1 MGRLKSLLLIL
12 VLLLTSGCLR
22 QAYPTTAP
30 VTSDVELQGA
40 KVVSA
45 SAVLSKLS
53 TAKSPRFLGIWDGV
67 LFDYELFDEAV
78 LARDLERIERFYHA
92 RGYYEAK
99 VTAARVIRVDEHRV
113 RVELRVFEGA
123 PVVTRGDIQRFGLEG
138 VSFDVGI
145 AAYTAVTLRAGEPL
159 DEDEYEASKQAM
171 VSALADAGYA
181 FAKVTGRVEVDI
193 ARHEAKVAFFAQ
205 PGPLARYGKVDIV
218 GLREVPENKVR
229 QALQISE
236 GEAYSESSL
245 QDARR
250 ALIALGVFNGVKI
263 NADRSSPDTRQV
275 PISVVVEE
283 APLRSLKLGGGVR
296 LDAQQTSAHLVGSWE
311 HKNFLG
317 GLRHLSL
324 EARPGVVLFPT
335 RTNNIEAPNRLL
347 FEGHLRSQ
355 LKQPAF
361 LEGRTTGSLATGIAV
376 FPLLYSESTRDD
388 PLIGFV
394 RPDASLGLERAFL
407 NHHLYL
413 TPSYNWQA
421 YLPFD
426 YDALSLGKS
435 IDVERE
441 SRLIDVIA
449 SFPELSIRLDLRDNS
464 VQPKDGALIGVS
476 WQLANGLFSGTVDD
490 MRVRPEL
497 RGFYELA
504 PGWVLAGRATV
515 GFLFPSNYATSTESS
530 NREQQLLDECEI
542 ETANPGADPD
552 PALNACQLLAED
564 EQKLLVR
571 GFFSGGPES
580 NRGYPYRGVGPHR
593 ALSFLSRGNVDCTA
607 DQFRDSRACLRPI
620 GGLTLW
626 EASIEL
632 RFPTP
637 ISESLRAAIFVDAS
651 DVTRGVAEF
660 RSNAL
665 HLSTG
670 FGVRYLTPIGPV
682 RFDLGFRIP
691 GSQAPGI
698 DSGNSQADGDPPMLF
713 GVIPAT
719 INLALGEAY

>member
-1 MGRLKSLLLIL
+1 
-12 VLLLTSGCLR
+12 
-22 QAYPTTAP
+22 
-30 VTSDVELQGA
+30 
-40 KVVSA
+40 
-45 SAVLSKLS
+45 
-53 TAKSPRFLGIWDGV
+53 
-67 LFDYELFDEAV
+67 
-78 LARDLERIERFYHA
+78 
-92 RGYYEAK
+92 
-99 VTAARVIRVDEHRV
+99 VI
-113 RVELRVFEGA
+113 
-123 PVVTRGDIQRFGLEG
+123 TRGDIQRYGLEE
-138 VSFDVGI
+138 VDFDVGI
-145 AAYTAVTLRAGEPL
+145 RAYTAVKLQPGEPL
-159 DEDEYEASKQAM
+159 DEDDYEASKQAM
-171 VSALADAGYA
+171 ISALADAGYA
-181 FAKVTGRVEVDI
+181 FAKVTGRVEIDI

-205 PGPLARYGKVDIV
+205 PGPLARYGKVEIV
-218 GLREVPENKVR
+218 GLHEVPENKVR
-229 QALQISE
+229 QSLQIVE

-245 QDARR
+245 KDARR
-250 ALIALGVFNGVKI
+250 ALVSLGVFNGVKI
-263 NADRSSPDTRQV
+263 NADRSDPESRQV

-283 APLRSLKLGGGVR
+283 APLRSLKLGGGLRV
-296 LDAQQTSAHLVGSWE
+296 DAQQTSAHLVAAWE

-317 GLRHLSL
+317 GLRHLTL

-347 FEGHLRSQ
+347 FEGQLRSQ

-361 LEGRTTGSLATGIAV
+361 VEGRTAGSMATGLSV

-394 RPDASLGLERAFL
+394 RPDAMVGLERAFL
-407 NHHLYL
+407 SHRLYV

-426 YDALSLGKS
+426 YDALSVGRS
-435 IDVERE
+435 IDVQRDG
-441 SRLIDVIA
+441 RLIDVIA
-449 SFPELSIRLDLRDNS
+449 SFPELSVRLDLRDDA
-464 VQPKDGALIGVS
+464 VQPRDGALISVS
-476 WQLANGLFSGTVDD
+476 WQLANGLFSGTVQD

-497 RGFYELA
+497 RWFYELA
-504 PGWVLAGRATV
+504 PGWVLAGRGTV
-515 GFLFPSNYATSTESS
+515 GFLFPDNYATSTESS
-530 NREQQLLDECEI
+530 NREQQLLDECQV
-542 ETANPGADPD
+542 ETATPAADPD

-580 NRGYPYRGVGPHR
+580 NRGYTYRGVGPHR

-607 DQFRDSRACLRPI
+607 DQYRDSRACLRPI

-626 EASIEL
+626 EASLEL

-637 ISESLRAAIFVDAS
+637 LTDAWRAALFVDAS

-670 FGVRYLTPIGPV
+670 FGLRYLTPVGPV
-682 RFDLGFRIP
+682 RFDFGFRIP
-691 GSQAPGI
+691 GQQAPGI
-698 DSGNSQADGDPPMLF
+698 DDGNTVADGDPALLF

-719 INLALGEAY
+719 LNLALGEAF